1 MEQVVVPDDFPSILS
16 GTAVL
21 KRLEQHARL
30 TVHTNKAATPEE
42 LVQRLQGAK
51 VAVNIRAYS
60 KFDEPLLKACPD
72 LKMIAVLGVGTD
84 NVDLGA
90 ASRLGIK
97 VTNTPGFSAV
107 SVAEHTLALMMAAAR
122 RIPEHEKELRAGR
135 WTRLPMIQLYGKR
148 AGIIGFG
155 NIGRQFAGLAK
166 GIGMKVWAWTFNPS
180 PRRAEQAG
188 IQFVEF
194 DQLLSQ
200 SDVIAV
206 TIKASEKTRGL
217 ISRQALERVKPSC
230 ILVNTARA
238 SIVDTP
244 AMIEALR
251 KGKLAAAAL
260 DVYDQEPLPADDPLL
275 FLPNVVISPHNAG
288 MTPEA
293 IERGNEMLVENII
306 SFLQGRLINAVND

>member
-1 MEQVVVPDDFPSILS
+1 MERVVVPDDFPSILS
-16 GTAVL
+16 GTAAL
-21 KRLEQHARL
+21 KRLEQQAQV
-30 TVHTNKAATPEE
+30 TVYTNRASTAEE
-42 LVQRLQGAK
+42 LIQRLQGAK

-60 KFDEPLLKACPD
+60 KFDERLMKACPD

-90 ASRLGIK
+90 ASRLGIR

-107 SVAEHTLALMMAAAR
+107 SVAEHTLALMLAAAR
-122 RIPEHEKELRAGR
+122 KIPEHEKELRAGR
-135 WTRLPMIQLYGKR
+135 WTRLPMTQLHGKR

-155 NIGRQFAGLAK
+155 NIGRQFAGLAR
-166 GIGMKVWAWTFNPS
+166 GIGMKVWAWTFHPS
-180 PRRAEQAG
+180 LRRAEETG
-188 IQFVEF
+188 IEFVEF

-217 ISRQALERVKPSC
+217 ISRQALEKVQPSC

-244 AMIEALR
+244 ALIEALR

-260 DVYDQEPLPADDPLL
+260 DVFDQEPLPAGDPLL
-275 FLPNVVISPHNAG
+275 SLPNVVISPHNAG

-306 SFLQGRLINAVND
+306 SFLQGRLINAVSG

>member
-1 MEQVVVPDDFPSILS
+1 MEPVVVPDDFPSILS
-16 GTAVL
+16 GTAAL
-21 KRLEQHARL
+21 KRLEQHARV
-30 TVHTNKAATPEE
+30 TVHTNRASTPEE
-42 LVQRLQGAK
+42 LIQRLQGAR

-60 KFDEPLLKACPD
+60 KFDETLLKACPG

-84 NVDLGA
+84 NVDLA
-90 ASRLGIK
+90 TASRLGIQ
-97 VTNTPGFSAV
+97 VTNTPGFSAF
-107 SVAEHTLALMMAAAR
+107 SVAEHTLALMLAAAR
-122 RIPEHEKELRAGR
+122 KIPAHENELRAGR
-135 WTRLPMIQLYGKR
+135 WTRLPMVQLHGKR
-148 AGIIGFG
+148 VGIIGFG

-180 PRRAEQAG
+180 PQRGEEAG

-217 ISRQALERVKPSC
+217 ISRQALAKLKTTC

-238 SIVDTP
+238 SIVDTA

-251 KGKLAAAAL
+251 KGTLAAAAL
-260 DVYDQEPLPADDPLL
+260 DVYDQEPLPADDPILS
-275 FLPNVVISPHNAG
+275 LPNVVISPHNAG

-306 SFLQGRLINAVND
+306 SFLQGRLINAVNG

>member
-1 MEQVVVPDDFPSILS
+1 MERVVVPDDFPSILS
-16 GTAVL
+16 GTAAL
-21 KRLEQHARL
+21 KRLEQQAQV
-30 TVHTNKAATPEE
+30 TVYTNRASTPEE
-42 LVQRLQGAK
+42 LAERLQGAK

-60 KFDEPLLKACPD
+60 KFDECLMKACPD

-84 NVDLGA
+84 NVDLA
-90 ASRLGIK
+90 VASRRGIK

-122 RIPEHEKELRAGR
+122 KIPEHEKELRAGR
-135 WTRLPMIQLYGKR
+135 WTRMPMTQLYGKR
-148 AGIIGFG
+148 VGIIGFG
-155 NIGRQFAGLAK
+155 NIGRQFAGLAR

-180 PRRAEQAG
+180 ARRAEEAG

-217 ISRQALERVKPSC
+217 LSRQALEKVKPSC

-238 SIVDTP
+238 SIVDTA
-244 AMIEALR
+244 AMIEALQ

-260 DVYDQEPLPADDPLL
+260 DVYDREPLPPGDPILS
-275 FLPNVVISPHNAG
+275 LPNVVLSPHNAG

-293 IERGNEMLVENII
+293 IERGNEMLVENIL
-306 SFLQGRLINAVND
+306 SFLQGRLINAVNG

>member
-1 MEQVVVPDDFPSILS
+1 MKRVVVPDDFPSILS
-16 GTAVL
+16 GTAAL
-21 KRLEQHARL
+21 KRLEQQAQV
-30 TVHTNKAATPEE
+30 TVYTNRASTAEE
-42 LVQRLQGAK
+42 LIQRLQGAK

-60 KFDEPLLKACPD
+60 KFDERLMKACPD

-90 ASRLGIK
+90 ASRLGIR

-107 SVAEHTLALMMAAAR
+107 SVAEHTLALMLAAAR
-122 RIPEHEKELRAGR
+122 KIPEHEKELRAGR
-135 WTRLPMIQLYGKR
+135 WTRLSMTQLHGKR
-148 AGIIGFG
+148 VGIIGFG
-155 NIGRQFAGLAK
+155 NIGRQFAGLAR
-166 GIGMKVWAWTFNPS
+166 GIGMKVWAWTFHPS
-180 PRRAEQAG
+180 PRRAEEAG
-188 IQFVEF
+188 IEFVEF

-217 ISRQALERVKPSC
+217 ISRQALEKVQPSC

-244 AMIEALR
+244 ALIEALR

-260 DVYDQEPLPADDPLL
+260 DVFDQEPLPAGDPLL
-275 FLPNVVISPHNAG
+275 SLPNVVISPHNAG

-306 SFLQGRLINAVND
+306 SFLQGRLINAVNG

>member
-1 MEQVVVPDDFPSILS
+1 MERVVVPDDFPSILS
-16 GTAVL
+16 GTAAL
-21 KRLEQHARL
+21 KRLERQAQV
-30 TVHTNKAATPEE
+30 TVYTNKAATPEE
-42 LVQRLQGAK
+42 LIQRLQEAK

-60 KFDEPLLKACPD
+60 KFDEPLLKACPG

-90 ASRLGIK
+90 ASRLGIQ

-107 SVAEHTLALMMAAAR
+107 SVAEHTLALMLAAAR
-122 RIPEHEKELRAGR
+122 KIPEHEKELRAGR
-135 WTRLPMIQLYGKR
+135 WTRLPMTQLHGKKV
-148 AGIIGFG
+148 GIIGFG
-155 NIGRQFAGLAK
+155 NIGRQLAGLTK
-166 GIGMKVWAWTFNPS
+166 GIGMKAWAWTFNPS
-180 PRRAEQAG
+180 PRRAEEAG

-194 DQLLSQ
+194 DQLLAQ

-217 ISRQALERVKPSC
+217 ISRQALEKVKPSC

-238 SIVDTP
+238 SIVDTA

-260 DVYDQEPLPADDPLL
+260 DVYDQEPLPPDSPILS
-275 FLPNVVISPHNAG
+275 LPNVIISPHNAG

-306 SFLQGRLINAVND
+306 SFLQGRLINAVNG